1 MTSAASNARLRL
13 GVVCGGKSPEH
24 PVSVV
29 SARSIIREADPT
41 RFEVVPFGI
50 TRGGM
55 WLTPD
60 ETRARLA
67 RTEAGES
74 DNLGDEQA
82 SGLFATPE
90 VLAALGA
97 IDVVFPIVHGPM
109 GEDGTLQGFLELAG
123 KPYVGSGVGASA
135 IGMDKEQMRAVFA
148 QAGIPQPRYTVLRDD
163 EAREPGSDALRA
175 IESDLGYPC
184 FVKPANGGSSL
195 GVSKAK
201 TREDLLDAVAHAS
214 QFDRKVVIEAAMT
227 GREVECAVLGNAHPQ
242 PSPLGEITPKAE
254 FYSYEAKYADD
265 ATELTVPAVL
275 PEATASQV
283 QQYALRAFRAVDCA
297 GLARVDFFV
306 SPPND
311 IQIIEVNTLPG
322 FTPIS
327 MYPRLWQHAG
337 VTYPELISQ
346 LVDLALERFEEVHA
360 RA

>member
-1 MTSAASNARLRL
+1 MTSAPSMQRLRL
-13 GVVCGGKSPEH
+13 AVICGGKSPEH

-29 SARSIIREADPT
+29 SARSILREADPA

-60 ETRARLA
+60 ETRMRLA
-67 RTEAGES
+67 AVETGAT
-74 DNLGDEQA
+74 DDLGSEVPRGFFA
-82 SGLFATPE
+82 SGE
-90 VLAALGA
+90 VLAALSEV
-97 IDVVFPIVHGPM
+97 DVVFPIVHGPS

-135 IGMDKEQMRAVFA
+135 IGMDKEQMRGAFA
-148 QAGIPQPRYTVLRDD
+148 QAGIPQPRYAVLRDD
-163 EAREPGSDALRA
+163 DAREPAADLLRD
-175 IESDLGYPC
+175 IEGEIGYPC

-201 TREDLLDAVAHAS
+201 TREDLLDAVAHAAR
-214 QFDRKVVIEAAMT
+214 FDRKVLVEAAMT

-242 PSPLGEITPKAE
+242 PSPLGQIVPRAE

-265 ATELTVPAVL
+265 STELTVPA
-275 PEATASQV
+275 PIPAATAARV
-283 QQYALRAFRAVDCA
+283 QEYALRAFRALDCA

-306 SPPND
+306 DPPD
-311 IQIIEVNTLPG
+311 SVQIIEVNTLPG

-327 MYPRLWQHAG
+327 MYPRLWQEGG
-337 VTYPELISQ
+337 VTYPALISR
-346 LVDLALERFEEVHA
+346 LVDLALERFEEA
-360 RA
+360 RAHA